1 MKNNNSIRLMSHI
14 AYLSAISFI
23 LMLLQLPLPIFPT
36 FLKLDVSDIPA
47 LISVIIFGPISGIV
61 VPFFKNFLYFII
73 KGSSSGG
80 VGEIANF
87 IIGIALVLP
96 TGLFYK
102 KTFSLKS
109 YILGGTIGIFSM
121 VVIASLINYFVL
133 LPLYSI
139 VLGVPIDAFVDM
151 GNALNS
157 NVVDLK
163 TFILLSIL
171 PFNLLK
177 GSVTIFTSYF
187 LIKALKPIILKTI
200 HTYKNN

>member
-61 VPFFKNFLYFII
+61 VQFFKNFLYFVI

-102 KTFSLKS
+102 KTLSLKS

-121 VVIASLINYFVL
+121 VIIASLINYFVL

-177 GSVTIFTSYF
+177 GSVTIFTSYL
-187 LIKALKPIILKTI
+187 LIKALRPIILKTI